1 MELVKVSNFING
13 RFLLSN
19 LKADRKAILKSSLLA
34 SYSVDAL
41 GSNYNEKYY
50 YDTEDYF
57 FADKGLNIC
66 TVNINGKQKE
76 LVIRYDSE
84 LVKRVEFLKNIP
96 SYFKI
101 KMEKEDSISKYF
113 DKIVEAIQQIY
124 PAGLGV
130 DLKAYLESTTPKIR
144 VFKKRDSYRVVNNS
158 GLKMILSFD
167 NSEYSGFKTKGKFLQ
182 PNLDVVCEA
191 FRNKED
197 FETFL
202 RNVVRDFPKLLR
214 IESNE
219 LLVARNNL

>member
-19 LKADRKAILKSSLLA
+19 LKSDRKSILKGTLL
-34 SYSVDAL
+34 STYSVDSL
-41 GSNYNEKYY
+41 GSNYNEKIY
-50 YDTEDYF
+50 YDTVDYF
-57 FADKGLNIC
+57 FAEHGINIC
-66 TVNINGKQKE
+66 TVNINGKNKE
-76 LVIRYDSE
+76 CVVRYDSE
-84 LVKRVEFLKNIP
+84 LVQRVEFLKNIP

-101 KMEKEDSISKYF
+101 KMEKEDSITKYF
-113 DKIVEAIQQIY
+113 DLIEDAIHQIY

-130 DLKAYLESTTPKIR
+130 DIKQTLSDSKATIR

-167 NSEYSGFKTKGKFLQ
+167 NSEYSGYRRKGKFLQ

-191 FRNKED
+191 YRNKED

-202 RNVVRDFPKLLR
+202 REVVRDFPKLIR

-219 LLVARNNL
+219 LMVARNNL